1 MSEYNLERFVSV
13 QKGAFEIALREIQSG
28 QKYSHWMWYIFPQL
42 RALGQ
47 SSNAVYYGIADLEEA
62 KAYMAHQ
69 YLRDNLIAMS
79 QALLELDVCDPLIVM
94 GYPDNLKLCSC
105 MTLFEIAAPDVCE
118 FGMVLEK
125 FYAGKRDRRTIEVLE
140 NKK

>member
-1 MSEYNLERFVSV
+1 MSELERFVSV

-28 QKYSHWMWYIFPQL
+28 QKYGHWMWYIFPQL

-47 SSNAVYYGIADLEEA
+47 SGNSIYYGIADLEEA
-62 KAYMAHQ
+62 KAYIGNQ
-69 YLRDNLIAMS
+69 YLRDNLITIS
-79 QALLELDVCDPLIVM
+79 KALLELKVSDPLIVM

-105 MTLFEIAAPDVCE
+105 MTLFEIASPDVPE

-125 FYAGKRDRRTIEVLE
+125 FYGGKRDERTIELLE
-140 NKK
+140 NRN